1 MRSGGVPFAY
11 SSCIRRLTNISK
23 TDMSFTSY
31 IRRKENVALN
41 GVGGK
46 LQFFHDL
53 SGATEEALILPAA
66 HSTRR
71 GVYRSVTNLPLAK
84 SRLIVEL
91 KAANRSVVCASL
103 TSVL

>member
-41 GVGGK
+41 SAGGK
-46 LQFFHDL
+46 LRFFHDL
-53 SGATEEALILPAA
+53 SGASQEFLGLPASDSA
-66 HSTRR
+66 PSA
-71 GVYRSVTNLPLAK
+71 VDRSVTNLPLAK

>member
-1 MRSGGVPFAY
+1 MRSGDVPFAY

-41 GVGGK
+41 GAGGK

-53 SGATEEALILPAA
+53 SGGSEKRPTFPRRSMPGAA
-66 HSTRR
+66 F
-71 GVYRSVTNLPLAK
+71 YRSVTDLPLAK
-84 SRLIVEL
+84 CRRIVEL